1 MLEGQEVRLR
11 AYTKDDLP
19 LAREY
24 LNDADV
30 AAMMRPAWR

>member
-1 MLEGQEVRLR
+1 MLEGKKVRLR
-11 AYTKDDLP
+11 AYTKDDLS

-30 AAMMRPAWR
+30 AAMMRPARP